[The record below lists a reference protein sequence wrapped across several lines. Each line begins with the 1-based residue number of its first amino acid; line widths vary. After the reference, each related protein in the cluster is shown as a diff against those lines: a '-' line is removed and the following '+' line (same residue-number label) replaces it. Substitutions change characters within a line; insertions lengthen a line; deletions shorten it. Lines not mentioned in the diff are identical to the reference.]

1 MEFNQLET
9 FITVLNLKSFSKA
22 AERLYLSQPAV
33 SNQILSLEREL
44 DTKLFIRT
52 GKEIVATKD
61 GLVFY
66 RHACE
71 LLNLR
76 EQALQSI
83 QDIQNPVQGIVS
95 IAASPLPMRFY
106 LPQVIASF
114 HKRYNNTYFRILGS
128 ESAQIVQDVTE
139 GKVEIGMTE
148 FFIPSA
154 QCQIDQIGTE
164 EWVVVTPNNNRF
176 KHLITSKEFSLRHIE
191 KERFI
196 TWEQNSVICK
206 DFEYR
211 LKQFGI
217 SPRKL
222 KIVAEC
228 NDTKT
233 IIELVALGLGISIV
247 SCHAAEQAFQCGDI
261 LIADMEKPFPPQPVF
276 LVRNSSITL
285 PTIAWKFHNFA
296 RSHYHIDQIFY

>member
-9 FITVLNLKSFSKA
+9 FRTVLKLKSSSKA
-22 AERLYLSQPAV
+22 AEQLYLSQPAV
-33 SNQILSLEREL
+33 SSQILALEREL
-44 DTKLFIRT
+44 DTKLFVRT
-52 GKEIVATKD
+52 GKEIVPTKD

-66 RHACE
+66 RHVCE
-71 LLNLR
+71 LLDLR
-76 EQALQSI
+76 ERAMQSI

-106 LPQVIASF
+106 LPQVISAF
-114 HKRYNNTYFRILGS
+114 HKRYHNTYFRILSS
-128 ESAQIVQDVTE
+128 ESAQIVQDVAE

-154 QCQIDQIGTE
+154 QCHIDQIGTE
-164 EWVVVTPNNNRF
+164 EWVVITPNNNRF
-176 KHLITSKEFSLRHIE
+176 KHLITSREFSLRHIE
-191 KERFI
+191 REHFI
-196 TWEQNSVICK
+196 TWEQDSVICK

-217 SPRKL
+217 LPHKL

-228 NDTKT
+228 NDTKA
-233 IIELVALGLGISIV
+233 IIRLVSLGLGIAIV
-247 SCHAAEQAFQCGDI
+247 ARHAAEQAFQCGDI
-261 LIADMEKPFPPQPVF
+261 LIAEMEKRFPPQPVF

-296 RSHYHIDQIFY
+296 RHHYNIDEIYY